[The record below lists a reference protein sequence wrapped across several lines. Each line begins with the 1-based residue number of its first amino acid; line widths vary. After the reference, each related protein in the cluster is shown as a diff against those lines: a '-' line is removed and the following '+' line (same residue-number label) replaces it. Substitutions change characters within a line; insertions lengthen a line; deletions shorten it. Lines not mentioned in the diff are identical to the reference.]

1 MEAAQAWRDI
11 LPRMRW
17 FAGKGRTISSI
28 VVRPSPW
35 VVEPGTWPAVRQEL
49 LEVTYSDG
57 LGEVYQSLSAYRP
70 ESLDAATTLAL
81 VELDGWG
88 ELALCDAA
96 TDMEAFTAYLSAQEF
111 TEKVGE
117 VQPRLLTAE
126 TSNTNVRISPTAIY
140 KLFRKPEVGPNR
152 EAELLTRLQD
162 SGVTPRLF
170 DQLWS
175 PDHRLSAI
183 VMEFVASVGDGWHLA
198 TDSCRRGDDFTAYAR
213 ALGQSLATV
222 HDALAG
228 GSHRPGEGRVNGSEI
243 AASMLDRLD
252 EAAAEVPAI
261 AELADRIRP
270 VFTALFDR
278 PVPVQAVHGDFHLGQ
293 ALYRSEPPGWVVIDF
308 EGEPLK
314 SVAERSRPDS
324 PWRDVAGGLR
334 SFEYARGTLADP
346 DAPSARAWARAARA
360 AFLDGYTGGGSIPTD
375 LLRAYELDKAIYE
388 VRYETRNRPDWVHI
402 PLGSVQDEVTG
413 ISADSGS
420 HHEEQ

>member
-1 MEAAQAWRDI
+1 MKPAQAWQDI

-17 FAGKGRTISSI
+17 FAGKGRSISS
-28 VVRPSPW
+28 VVVHPSAW
-35 VVEPGTWPAVRQEL
+35 VVGPGTWPAVRQEL
-49 LEVTYSDG
+49 LEVTYADG
-57 LGEVYQSLSAYRP
+57 LSEVYQSLSAYRP
-70 ESLDAATTLAL
+70 DSMVAPTTLAV

-96 TDMEAFTAYLSAQEF
+96 TDMEAFAGYLAGQEF
-111 TEKVGE
+111 AEQVGE
-117 VQPRLLTAE
+117 LQPLLLTAE

-170 DQLWS
+170 AQLWS

-198 TDSCRRGDDFTAYAR
+198 TDSLRSGSDFTAYAR
-213 ALGQSLATV
+213 TLGQALAAV
-222 HDALAG
+222 HDTLAG
-228 GSHRPGEGRVNGSEI
+228 GADRPGEGAVSGSNI
-243 AASMLDRLD
+243 AANMLDRLD

-278 PVPVQAVHGDFHLGQ
+278 TVPVQAVHGDFHLGQ
-293 ALYRSEPPGWVVIDF
+293 ALYRTQPPGWVVIDF

-314 SVAERSRPDS
+314 SVAERTRPDS

-334 SFEYARGTLADP
+334 SFEYARGVLADP
-346 DAPSARAWARAARA
+346 DAAGARAWTRAARA
-360 AFLDGYTGGGSIPTD
+360 AFLEGYSGGGSIPTE

-388 VRYETRNRPDWVHI
+388 VRYETRNRPDWVSI
-402 PLGSVQDEVTG
+402 PLSSVQDDVTG
-413 ISADSGS
+413 ISADSGP
-420 HHEEQ
+420 QP